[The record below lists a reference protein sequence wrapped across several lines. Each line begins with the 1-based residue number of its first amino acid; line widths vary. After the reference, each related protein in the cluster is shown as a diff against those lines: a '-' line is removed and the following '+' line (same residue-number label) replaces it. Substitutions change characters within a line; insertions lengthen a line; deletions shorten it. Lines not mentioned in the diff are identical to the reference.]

1 MKGLTL
7 VVLGPFGTRWLFKVI
22 VASALL
28 AWASET
34 ALGVIEPSD
43 RIAYP
48 LIALTFTA
56 LAALVWRLP
65 QHLRVWQRTGVTL
78 VALYFSLSMLVFTLR
93 PDPGPGLYTLGSF
106 GPWSMGGMLLLFTT
120 WRAREALAISLGLL
134 LVMLAPPTALRF
146 LGTPPQWLVEGWPL
160 IANLVLCQAMF
171 CFALWGLSRQLARL
185 TQLAPAPR
193 GLATADEL
201 VAARL
206 VEMERSRA
214 AAEAASRAKSDF
226 LANIGHEIRTPM
238 NTVLGLTRLLLQ
250 GRLPTEQRYRLQ
262 EVARA
267 GESLVRLIDGLLD
280 YADLDAGRMQLSQD
294 PVHLEQ
300 LLAHAFEAVRPAAQS
315 KHLELICDIATPDL
329 LGAGG
334 ARQGDLIRLT
344 QLITELLVN
353 AVKFTPAGQVT
364 LRVEADTAGAWILR
378 VQDSGVGLTP
388 EQLARLF
395 TPFAQAEAGATRR
408 FGGTGLGLAICR
420 ALAVRMGGD
429 LTARSHAGHGSEFEL
444 TLPPAPCRDF
454 KLPPV
459 PRVARVLLA
468 QAPHAGGHASLL
480 ALLKGMAP
488 ATRIDIAAQ
497 GRQAISRLEALPA
510 GQPYDLLIID
520 WVLPDMEGSEL
531 LAAVSNTLST
541 RARRTVLLSAFDTPV
556 LRERA
561 QRQGAEALCAKP
573 LLPHMLRRLLD
584 LDRPLPVERG
594 ADAPDTVRADLDGS
608 TLISQLDALL
618 GEADSHALT
627 LWQQHESA
635 FIDALPARQAKA
647 LAGAMQRLDFDE
659 AQAALRGDIQ
669 P

>member
-1 MKGLTL
+1 MSGPTL
-7 VVLGPFGTRWLFKVI
+7 VVVGPVGTRWLFKVI

-28 AWASET
+28 AWASES

-43 RIAYP
+43 RVAYP
-48 LIALTFTA
+48 VIAGTFAVLA
-56 LAALVWRLP
+56 LLVWFLPRQLRL
-65 QHLRVWQRTGVTL
+65 WQRIGVTL
-78 VALYFSLSMLVFTLR
+78 VALYFSLSMLMFTLR

-106 GPWSMGGMLLLFTT
+106 GPWAMGGMLLLFTT
-120 WRAREALAISLGLL
+120 WRAREALGISLCLL

-146 LGTPPQWLVEGWPL
+146 LGTPPQWLVQGWPL
-160 IANLVLCQAMF
+160 IANLVLCQTMF
-171 CFALWGLSRQLARL
+171 CLALWGLSRQLARL

-193 GLATADEL
+193 GVATADDL

-280 YADLDAGRMQLSQD
+280 YADLDAGRMQLSHD

-300 LLAHAFEAVRPAAQS
+300 LLAHAFEAVRPAAQA
-315 KHLELICDIATPDL
+315 KHLELICDIASPTL
-329 LGAGG
+329 LGPGG

-353 AVKFTPAGQVT
+353 AVKFTPAGQVL
-364 LRVEADTAGAWILR
+364 LRVEVDAVGAWILR
-378 VQDSGVGLTP
+378 VRDSGVGLTR
-388 EQLARLF
+388 EQLERLF

-420 ALAVRMGGD
+420 ALALRMGGS
-429 LTARSHAGHGSEFEL
+429 LTATSSAGQGSEFEL
-444 TLPPAPCRDF
+444 MLPPAPCPGF
-454 KLPPV
+454 KLPAI
-459 PRVARVLLA
+459 PRVDRVLLV

-480 ALLKGMAP
+480 ALLQAMSPG
-488 ATRIDIAAQ
+488 TRIDVAAQ
-497 GRQAISRLEALPA
+497 GRQALARLEALPTWQA
-510 GQPYDLLIID
+510 YDLLIID

-531 LAAVSNTLST
+531 LDRLSAAMPG

-556 LRERA
+556 LRDRVL
-561 QRQGAEALCAKP
+561 RQGAEALCAKP

-584 LDRPLPVERG
+584 LDRPLPLERG
-594 ADAPDTVRADLDGS
+594 NDAPDTVRADLDGN

-618 GEADSHALT
+618 GDADSHALT
-627 LWQQHESA
+627 LWQQYESA